1 MARRGLMSSSQQE
14 QQNLDRLK
22 LRLAVLAV
30 LVIAAFVALYSRLWF
45 LQVLAADDFESLAQ
59 QNRVRL
65 VYSEPD
71 RGRILDRNGY
81 VLVDNRLSTSVTVD
95 REIAETPVKKR
106 AVFRRLSELLKIPVK
121 ELDARLQ
128 DVTVSPYKPV
138 VVANDVP
145 LRAVARITGNPENYP
160 GVHIEKRPVRFYPQG
175 PWAAQILGYV
185 GEITDVQLK
194 DPYFKNARPRYQPG
208 DVVGRS
214 GLELA
219 YDRELR
225 GKPQIEQVVV
235 NSASKA
241 VDSRVVQ
248 EAEEGNDLITTLD
261 IRIQRIAEQA
271 LASGIRANRNLG
283 LRATDGAAV
292 VMDPNTGGVVAMASY
307 PTYDPA
313 ILSDGLQTRE
323 FDKLLGHGTEAEYDD
338 AEKNRA
344 IQVAYSPGST
354 FKLATAM
361 AAMGLGL
368 ADSSTYLPCPGSVTL
383 GEGTGAVTFP
393 NWTSRNYGNIGF
405 ARSMEV
411 SCDTFYYELG
421 WQMESRWGVGLQ
433 SGDDSEKYQKFL
445 RMLGFD
451 EPTGIDLPGE
461 IGGTIADQEWLEEYC
476 AAVGR
481 GDDPTCTTWYPG
493 YTVNM
498 SIGQGDA
505 IVTPL
510 QMALNYVTL
519 LNDGK
524 VLRPRVADFFGRP
537 KEELSTTQEELPTP
551 EPLIETTISPSG
563 SPTPSPSSVP
573 SPSSSPTPSPS
584 PSGSTLPEGE
594 AARTSLDE
602 EKIVQRIK
610 TKIVRRVPLEPDEI
624 AVLKQGLEDVVMGA
638 EGTGASAFVGFPLDR
653 YPVAG
658 KTGTAQIGETD
669 FNRAWFV
676 SYAPAD
682 DPEYVVAVYMN
693 YADHGGTSAAP
704 VAREIYEGIFGID
717 QSTDD
722 VNIGSDA
729 SG

>member
-1 MARRGLMSSSQQE
+1 MARRGLMSPSQHE
-14 QQNLDRLK
+14 QQSLDRLK
-22 LRLAVLAV
+22 LRLAVLAI
-30 LVIAAFVALYSRLWF
+30 LVVAAFVALYSRLWF

-81 VLVDNRLSTSVTVD
+81 ILVDNRLSTSVTVD
-95 REIAETPVKKR
+95 REIAETPIKKR
-106 AVFRRLSELLKIPVK
+106 AVFRRLSVLLDLPVK
-121 ELDARLQ
+121 ELDARLE
-128 DVTVSPYKPV
+128 DVRVSPYKPV

-145 LRAVARITGNPENYP
+145 LKAVARIRENPENFE
-160 GVHIEKRPVRFYPQG
+160 GVYIEERPVRFYPQG
-175 PWAAQILGYV
+175 PWAAQIVGYV
-185 GEITDVQLK
+185 GEITDAQLK
-194 DPYFKNARPRYQPG
+194 NPYFRNARPRYQPG

-214 GLELA
+214 GLELS

-225 GKPQIEQVVV
+225 GTPQIEEFVV

-241 VDSRVVQ
+241 VDSRVLQ
-248 EAEEGNDLITTLD
+248 ESVPGNDLITTLD

-271 LASGIRANRNLG
+271 LASGIQANRDLG

-307 PTYDPA
+307 PTYDPS
-313 ILSDGLQTRE
+313 ILSDGLQTKE
-323 FDKLLGHGTEAEYDD
+323 FNQILGHATEEEYDD

-368 ADSSTYLPCPGSVTL
+368 ADPSTYLPCPGSITL

-405 ARSMEV
+405 AKSLEV

-524 VLRPRVADFFGRP
+524 VLRPRVGDYFGRP
-537 KEELSTTQEELPTP
+537 KEELSTIERELPTP
-551 EPLIETTISPSG
+551 EPLVETSTSPSV
-563 SPTPSPSSVP
+563 SPSTSPALLATPSPS
-573 SPSSSPTPSPS
+573 PSPS
-584 PSGSTLPEGE
+584 PSGSSLPQGE
-594 AARTSLDE
+594 AARTSLED
-602 EKIVQRIK
+602 EKIVRRIK
-610 TKIVRRVPLEPDEI
+610 TKVVRRIPLGADEI
-624 AVLKQGLEDVVMGA
+624 AVLKQGMEDVVMGA
-638 EGTGASAFVGFPLDR
+638 EGTGGSAFVGFPLDR

-682 DPEYVVAVYMN
+682 NPEYVIAVYLN

-717 QSTDD
+717 QNFDD
-722 VNIGSDA
+722 INLGSDA

>member
-1 MARRGLMSSSQQE
+1 MRRGLMSSSQQE
-14 QQNLDRLK
+14 HQSLDRLK
-22 LRLAVLAV
+22 IRLALLAIF
-30 LVIAAFVALYSRLWF
+30 VIAAFVALFSRLWF
-45 LQVLAADDFESLAQ
+45 LQVLAAEDFEDLAQ
-59 QNRVRL
+59 RNRVRL

-106 AVFRRLSELLKIPVK
+106 AVFRRLSALLDIPEK
-121 ELDARLQ
+121 EFEARLDDIQ
-128 DVTVSPYKPV
+128 VSPYKPV
-138 VVANDVP
+138 AIANDVP
-145 LRAVARITGNPENYP
+145 LRAVARITENPENFP
-160 GVHIEKRPVRFYPQG
+160 GVQIEKRPVRFYPQG

-185 GEITDVQLK
+185 GEITETQLES
-194 DPYFKNARPRYQPG
+194 PYFSKARPRYQPG
-208 DVVGRS
+208 DIVGRS
-214 GLELA
+214 GLELS
-219 YDRELR
+219 YDQELR
-225 GKPQIEQVVV
+225 GKPAIEQIVV

-241 VDSRVVQ
+241 VDSRTIQ

-271 LASGIRANRNLG
+271 LEAGIEANRRIG

-292 VMDPNTGGVVAMASY
+292 VMDPTTGGVVAMASY
-307 PTYDPA
+307 PTFDPA

-323 FDKLLGHGTEAEYDD
+323 YNEILGRGTDIEHDD
-338 AEKNRA
+338 ALKNRA
-344 IQVAYSPGST
+344 IEVAYSPGST

-361 AAMGLGL
+361 AALGLGL
-368 ADSSTYLPCPGSVTL
+368 ADSSTVLPCPGSLTL

-393 NWTSRNYGNIGF
+393 NWTSRDFGLVDF
-405 ARSMEV
+405 AKSMEV

-421 WQMESRWGVGLQ
+421 WRMESRWGKGLQ
-433 SGDDSEKYQKFL
+433 SGDGSEKYQKFL

-461 IGGTIADQEWLEEYC
+461 IGGTIADQDWLEDYC
-476 AAVGR
+476 RAVGR
-481 GDDPTCTTWYPG
+481 GNDATCTTWYPG

-524 VLRPRVADFFGRP
+524 VLRPRVADYFGRP
-537 KEELSTTQEELPTP
+537 EDELTTGPDDLASP
-551 EPLIETTISPSG
+551 EPLAEVSADPSAAP
-563 SPTPSPSSVP
+563 SQSPSPSSTSQV
-573 SPSSSPTPSPS
+573 SPTPSPS
-584 PSGSTLPEGE
+584 PSGSNALLGE
-594 AARTSLDE
+594 QARTSLE
-602 EKIVQRIK
+602 AEKVVKRIK
-610 TKIVRRVPLEPDEI
+610 TKVVRRVPLEPDEI
-624 AVLKQGLEDVVMGA
+624 AELEQGLEDVVMGS
-638 EGTGASAFVGFPLDR
+638 EGTGASAFVGFPLER
-653 YPVAG
+653 FPIAG
-658 KTGTAQIGETD
+658 KTGTAQIGETE

-676 SYAPAD
+676 SYAPAN
-682 DPEYVVAVYMN
+682 DPRYVVAIYMN

-704 VAREIYEGIFGID
+704 VAREIYEGIFGLD
-717 QSTDD
+717 QTFDD
-722 VNIGSDA
+722 VNLGSDA